1 LTGDFKTLVASNTD
15 NARLAISMFC
25 YSVSKAIA
33 AMTVA
38 LGGLDLLVFAGGI
51 GEHDEGVRTRII
63 SQLSWI
69 GNFRRRVMSAQE
81 EIVIARHAANLVSR

>member
-1 LTGDFKTLVASNTD
+1 MA
-15 NARLAISMFC
+15 
-25 YSVSKAIA
+25 
-33 AMTVA
+33 VA

-51 GEHDEGVRTRII
+51 GEHDEGARARIV

-69 GNFRRRVMSAQE
+69 GDFRRSVMSARE